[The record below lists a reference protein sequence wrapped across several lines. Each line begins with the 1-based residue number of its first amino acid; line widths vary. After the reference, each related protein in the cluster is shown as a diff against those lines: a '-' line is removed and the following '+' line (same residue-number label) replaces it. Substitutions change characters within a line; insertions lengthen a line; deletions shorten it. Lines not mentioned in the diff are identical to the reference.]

1 MARQITIR
9 LLEGQNQLRYDLPV
23 IEGIATDDYWE
34 EQVKRSFSLPSE
46 TWHYHK
52 RLTDFDLQDRFPAF
66 QAFKA
71 LKSAEDDMR
80 QHLLDP
86 DHPTVVYVEDP
97 TGNQASKLAQ
107 LGDNP
112 LSNNVVVMANDQG
125 DPVIAALRDSHLT
138 TGSTPV
144 SFWDAPIIVTAPGKR
159 GQIVSLEPGSPEAG
173 ELERAE
179 HVANRILQVEQQLE
193 QNVSATVTGN
203 HLKNLYHRWKALAEN
218 VPHTNKDDLINN
230 LHRLTGELSEIT
242 RAIPAAGLPNLAKQ
256 DESNVKK
263 AVKLAMLM
271 SMEKTGL
278 PKLPFRTADGTNTR
292 PVSQPPGIVLVGE
305 MDKPGERVDLYLDR
319 LTPEGNLSGQ
329 EVTLKDIP
337 SNSRYRAAA
346 YAALKMSP
354 DNPVLGRKNPVE
366 KSGYET
372 MMLSSDKKH
381 AISSGHWM
389 SENELLQATMRSPI
403 ALVYNDV
410 SGQPLF
416 RGDPSAKSGD
426 ETAMKME
433 ASIYL
438 LHGRNV
444 DHHEAVWAA
453 ELARHDGEF
462 LLEINVDDVV
472 GSPKLDIPDC
482 LFAIASDDDLKLH
495 LSQRVAVS
503 DIEQSKKMSMIEK
516 IRQMSWGEADTLMEE
531 AFRSTEQQEPAL
543 GM

>member
-1 MARQITIR
+1 
-9 LLEGQNQLRYDLPV
+9 
-23 IEGIATDDYWE
+23 
-34 EQVKRSFSLPSE
+34 
-46 TWHYHK
+46 
-52 RLTDFDLQDRFPAF
+52 
-66 QAFKA
+66 
-71 LKSAEDDMR
+71 
-80 QHLLDP
+80 
-86 DHPTVVYVEDP
+86 
-97 TGNQASKLAQ
+97 
-107 LGDNP
+107 
-112 LSNNVVVMANDQG
+112 
-125 DPVIAALRDSHLT
+125 
-138 TGSTPV
+138 
-144 SFWDAPIIVTAPGKR
+144 
-159 GQIVSLEPGSPEAG
+159 
-173 ELERAE
+173 
-179 HVANRILQVEQQLE
+179 
-193 QNVSATVTGN
+193 
-203 HLKNLYHRWKALAEN
+203 
-218 VPHTNKDDLINN
+218 
-230 LHRLTGELSEIT
+230 
-242 RAIPAAGLPNLAKQ
+242 
-256 DESNVKK
+256 
-263 AVKLAMLM
+263 
-271 SMEKTGL
+271 
-278 PKLPFRTADGTNTR
+278 
-292 PVSQPPGIVLVGE
+292 
-305 MDKPGERVDLYLDR
+305 
-319 LTPEGNLSGQ
+319 
-329 EVTLKDIP
+329 
-337 SNSRYRAAA
+337 
-346 YAALKMSP
+346 
-354 DNPVLGRKNPVE
+354 
-366 KSGYET
+366 

-503 DIEQSKKMSMIEK
+503 DIEQSKKMSMIEN